1 MKNRIITLLLV
12 SLVILSGCSS
22 GSSSNNASV
31 TSSETTVQESF
42 AEESIIE
49 NVVDEYEGM
58 QDEEIAIRKR
68 IKEKYSD
75 TDITNITLNPHLGT
89 DAEDDLIALVNL
101 TWNVQN
107 SGKMSKEM
115 LTMYSNDLAAT
126 VANECPTIQEIAIF
140 WDVPYLKDNA
150 KCAYERKDNGMYEMD
165 FMWGNAF
172 N

>member
-1 MKNRIITLLLV
+1 MKNKIIILLLV
-12 SLVILSGCSS
+12 SLVTLSGCSS
-22 GSSSNNASV
+22 GSSSNSSV
-31 TSSETTVQESF
+31 ISSDTTIQESITK
-42 AEESIIE
+42 ESIVE

-58 QDEEIAIRKR
+58 QDEEITIRKR

-75 TDITNITLNPHLGT
+75 TDITSIILNPDLGT
-89 DAEDDLIALVNL
+89 DTEDDLIALVNL

-107 SGKMSKEM
+107 SGKTSKEM
-115 LTMYSNDLAAT
+115 LLMYSNDLAAT
-126 VANECPTIQEIAIF
+126 VANECPNIQEIAIF

-165 FMWGNAF
+165 FVWGNAF